1 VGGEAHEEPRAAVG
15 LHGDEALRLLAKL
28 KFRGALRL
36 QTRRA
41 RRPAGMLFFALGLL
55 LMGGWIYSLFAGAAG
70 GLREQA
76 EPVDERTALFVAQV
90 ALSGIVL
97 LSVLGALQFRG
108 LFLPREEIERLFS
121 APLSRAQLVRY
132 RLTTTQSRSLFGA
145 VLFGVVCAQRAGNGV
160 YGFLGA
166 SVAMLTVPVLGQ
178 AAAIL
183 FGDAENRLA
192 RLAKRLPLRLFSIL
206 GGVALS
212 LFALWLIFGP
222 NESPFAPPD
231 LPSLRDSTLVQALLA
246 PSWPWAR
253 AMVARDFSAFAPS
266 FAFALAFL
274 WGARRATCALKVD
287 FRELSLET
295 SADVARRLNRM
306 RKGGV
311 ANQAEAGRAPFGW
324 TPPWLFGRGPFGAIA
339 RNELAAV
346 LRKARG
352 TLLLLVVAG
361 ALLALASRVLSK
373 KLAAGAA
380 AEAGVD
386 ALQEARLAAGGGVLL
401 LLVLGTAYL
410 CSSLRFDFRSRLHQ
424 MDQLKAWP
432 VGGATIFLA
441 VIAPETLLVWL
452 LISAGILAPVLFAGA
467 LEGWHVAAVLFQP
480 LLGLAWV
487 AIDNAVFLRAPVRYT
502 PGEDSA
508 FLHMGRA
515 MVLMLLRI
523 LFMGGALVAASLPA
537 AILLH
542 AMQLADFAPSV
553 AWTAALFVG
562 WFVLACAC
570 AGLVWLGGRSFDAF
584 DVARDRG

>member
-1 VGGEAHEEPRAAVG
+1 MAGDAHDGPRAAIG
-15 LHGDEALRLLAKL
+15 LHGDESLRLLAKL
-28 KFRGALRL
+28 KFKGALRL
-36 QTRRA
+36 QVRRA
-41 RRPAGMLFFALGLL
+41 KRPAGMLFFALGLL
-55 LMGGWIYSLFAGAAG
+55 LMGAWIYSLFKGAAG

-76 EPVDERTALFVAQV
+76 QPPDERTALFVAQV
-90 ALSGIVL
+90 AISGIVL
-97 LSVLGALQFRG
+97 LSLLGALQFRG

-166 SVAMLTVPVLGQ
+166 AVAMLTVPVLGQ

-192 RLAKRLPLRLFSIL
+192 RLAKRLPLRLFSIV
-206 GGVALS
+206 GGIALS
-212 LFALWLIFGP
+212 ILAIWLIFGP
-222 NESPFAPPD
+222 SGAPFVPSD
-231 LPSLRDSTLVQALLA
+231 LPSLRDSALVQALLA
-246 PSWPWAR
+246 PAWPWAR
-253 AMVARDFSAFAPS
+253 AMVARDFAGFAPS
-266 FAFALAFL
+266 FAFALCFL
-274 WGARRATCALKVD
+274 WAARRATCALKVD

-311 ANQAEAGRAPFGW
+311 ANQAEAARAPFGW

-339 RNELAAV
+339 RNELAAI

-361 ALLALASRVLSK
+361 GLLALASNALSR
-373 KLAAGAA
+373 KLASSAA
-380 AEAGVD
+380 AQAGVD
-386 ALQEARLAAGGGVLL
+386 SLQEARLATGGGVLF

-432 VGGATIFLA
+432 VGGASIFLA
-441 VIAPETLLVWL
+441 TIAPETLLVWL
-452 LISAGILAPVLFAGA
+452 LISAGILAPAVYAGSI
-467 LEGWHVAAVLFQP
+467 EGWHVAAVAFQP

-515 MVLMLLRI
+515 MVLMLLR
-523 LFMGGALVAASLPA
+523 LFFMGGSLVVALLPG
-537 AILLH
+537 AILFYS
-542 AMQLADFAPSV
+542 MQVADFAPAV
-553 AWTAALFVG
+553 AWTAALCVA

-570 AGLVWLGGRSFDAF
+570 AGLVWLGGRAFDAF